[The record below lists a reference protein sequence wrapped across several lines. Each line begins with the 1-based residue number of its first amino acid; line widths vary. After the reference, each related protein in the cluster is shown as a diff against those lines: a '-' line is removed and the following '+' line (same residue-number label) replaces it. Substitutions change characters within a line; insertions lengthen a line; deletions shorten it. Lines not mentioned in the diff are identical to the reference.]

1 MRVFTAMGAAVFV
14 RCVFAGSGGVDGSL
28 CCPNCPPGPCGKS
41 RTALTP
47 LSDDNIQDAVR
58 AWCDDPASA
67 AKVYGDIASWDTG
80 AVTNM
85 TYLFGTT
92 ADGGTCATFAT
103 FNEDVSR
110 WNTSRVTSM
119 YKTFYF
125 ARTFDGDVSSW
136 DTSNVTT
143 MRDMFRN
150 ASSFSGDLSSW
161 DTSRVI
167 DIGSMFG
174 GAASFNSDI
183 SSWNV
188 SRVEN
193 LHGMFHD
200 NPLFN
205 RDLTSWDVSR
215 VTDMAEIFIHA
226 TSFDQHLCWDVPRRA
241 NTTSIFEDSAGACIN
256 ETCGSARNSS
266 LYC

>member
-161 DTSRVI
+161 DTSRV
-167 DIGSMFG
+167 
-174 GAASFNSDI
+174 
-183 SSWNV
+183 
-188 SRVEN
+188 
-193 LHGMFHD
+193 
-200 NPLFN
+200 
-205 RDLTSWDVSR
+205 
-215 VTDMAEIFIHA
+215 TDMRGAPAA
-226 TSFDQHLCWDVPRRA
+226 TARRGERSPRRA
-241 NTTSIFEDSAGACIN
+241 SGVPLCLSVELFHVCLCYTYFAQSP
-256 ETCGSARNSS
+256 S
-266 LYC
+266 LFGF

>member
-119 YKTFYF
+119 YTCTAAHGGRVVLRRPKFF
-125 ARTFDGDVSSW
+125 WESS
-136 DTSNVTT
+136 NLERFFCRLFVL
-143 MRDMFRN
+143 RF
-150 ASSFSGDLSSW
+150 GDLRKIRGNVDPFW
-161 DTSRVI
+161 GTGPI
-167 DIGSMFG
+167 DGAPSLVGFNNIQQGSYI
-174 GAASFNSDI
+174 I
-183 SSWNV
+183 STRTLYFSI
-188 SRVEN
+188 
-193 LHGMFHD
+193 
-200 NPLFN
+200 LF
-205 RDLTSWDVSR
+205 
-215 VTDMAEIFIHA
+215 
-226 TSFDQHLCWDVPRRA
+226 Q
-241 NTTSIFEDSAGACIN
+241 
-256 ETCGSARNSS
+256 
-266 LYC
+266 